1 MSELIHYVYE
11 RTMLLSC
18 TTGGDE
24 LFKLILD
31 NYYKLILS
39 RVNISRKNKNKKKQ
53 IRTSMIVVMGS

>member
-1 MSELIHYVYE
+1 MFELIQYVYE

-24 LFKLILD
+24 LLKLILD
-31 NYYKLILS
+31 NYYKFILS
-39 RVNISRKNKNKKKQ
+39 RVNISRKKKH